1 MAASFIDTN
10 ILIYLASGDA
20 RKADAAEEA
29 VRAGGYVSVQV
40 LNEFANVARRKLGF
54 SWTEVHAFLASCR
67 ALLDVVPLTTD
78 VHDLGLRLAERYQLS
93 VYDAM
98 IAAAA
103 LESGCD
109 RLLSEDLQDGM
120 TIEGLVIANPLKGL
134 G

>member
-10 ILIYLASGDA
+10 ILIYLVSSDA

-54 SWTEVHAFLASCR
+54 SWTEVHVFLASCR
-67 ALLDVVPLTTD
+67 ALLDVVPLTMD